1 MRLLLTHGVL
11 LMSTAAQAQPQRDWK
26 IVIHGGAGTIERSKM
41 TPQMDAA
48 IRAALMTAAARLR
61 DRQHLATEA
70 ASLEADEH
78 DRAEMRAVAELMEQ
92 LRA

>member
-1 MRLLLTHGVL
+1 MTERDTLVVVSQAISVRLDDEAMRAL
-11 LMSTAAQAQPQRDWK
+11 AQLETT
-26 IVIHGGAGTIERSKM
+26 GLSRS
-41 TPQMDAA
+41 AA